1 MGEWG
6 WLSTKLP
13 HVQAGEMAQ
22 TPIPDLVGVTSSR
35 ARASQTESLSKSSLR
50 ALRGILFYRW
60 GN

>member
-22 TPIPDLVGVTSSR
+22 TPIPDLVGQLHHPEQGLLRLRV
-35 ARASQTESLSKSSLR
+35 SQSLV
-50 ALRGILFYRW
+50 
-60 GN
+60 